1 MGNVMPNPF
10 NIQLVDVKHCYD
22 RTNIAIHSLNI
33 RAEAGEMI
41 CIMGPSGSGKST
53 LIKILAGHLKPSE
66 GTILFNDHSLYDN
79 LLSLRPQISYV
90 PEEESYDPLLTVY
103 ENIACSSKIRCPE
116 LDQAKR
122 EKKIE
127 SLLIEID
134 LHSYSQKIVGNE
146 QDNNLS
152 GGERKRL
159 NTAMDLISNANA
171 YFFDEP
177 TSGLSSKDS
186 ENILRNIR
194 NRCRDKISFISI
206 HQPSTRL
213 FHLFDKALLLD
224 KGGRIAFYGNPIEMI
239 GYFKDA
245 QEYFLSLNKQENG
258 TDRADLI
265 SNDIISP
272 ESIFD
277 VLDLS
282 NRYNNNLPENF
293 WEDRFM
299 KHERL
304 KKNEAAKDPPSI
316 HAPHPCHNKKYF
328 THFRTHIRRAFLSK
342 IRNKGSLV
350 TTLLVAPI
358 LALLI
363 ASVLRHSEKEIF
375 EFGSA
380 THIPAYIFITLVVAM
395 FLGLTNTSDEIIRDK
410 KLLRRE
416 RNHSAGI
423 WEYVLA
429 KFFVSAAFAFSQCLI
444 YLSIGN
450 TILSINDMLWIY
462 MIWAVPTYL
471 VGSSLGLLIS
481 GLVKSTKTA
490 LNTIPLALI
499 PQIILGGA
507 LISYEEMNFDYSIF
521 ATKTEKNQQSKMQVP
536 FVCNLIPL
544 RWSYESLIIAQ
555 DTQNPLAK
563 AITEI
568 EQYKKNLL
576 DKKKLTEKES
586 ERLNQYKDAHTIVY
600 GLSGKSSKDIKN
612 EINEIR
618 NALISDQFDSEKYY
632 SNNNPSR
639 LSSTSVYQNEKVRDL
654 MTKAEID
661 ILDYRIYESGTE
673 NSEINV
679 FFSKS
684 KKILSKEIPTLVI
697 NILVLISFILILL
710 LCLTILLRKQSRE
723 VKSN

>member
-1 MGNVMPNPF
+1 MPNPF
-10 NIQLVDVKHCYD
+10 NIQLLDVKHSYD
-22 RTNIAIHSLNI
+22 RSNVAIHSLNI
-33 RAEAGEMI
+33 RAEEGEMI

-66 GTILFNDHSLYDN
+66 GTILFNDCSLYDN
-79 LLSLRPQISYV
+79 LLSIRPQISYV

-116 LDQAKR
+116 LDQAER
-122 EKKIE
+122 EKKID
-127 SLLIEID
+127 SLLIEINLD
-134 LHSYSQKIVGNE
+134 SYSQRIVGNE
-146 QDNNLS
+146 QDKNLS

-159 NTAMDLISNANA
+159 HTAMDLISNSNA

-186 ENILRNIR
+186 ENILRIIR
-194 NRCRDKISFISI
+194 RKCQRKISFISI

-224 KGGRIAFYGNPIEMI
+224 KGGRIAFYGNPLEMI
-239 GYFKDA
+239 EYFKDA
-245 QEYFLSLNKQENG
+245 QEYFLCLNKKEND
-258 TDRADLI
+258 TNKTDLI

-282 NRYNNNLPENF
+282 NSGKNNLPENF

-304 KKNEAAKDPPSI
+304 EKNEPAKDPPSI
-316 HAPHPCHNKKYF
+316 HATHPCHNKKYF
-328 THFRTHIRRAFLSK
+328 THFTTHISRAFLSK
-342 IRNKGSLV
+342 IRNRGSLI

-380 THIPAYIFITLVVAM
+380 THIPAYIFITLVVTM

-416 RNHSAGI
+416 RNHSTSV

-429 KFFVSAAFAFSQCLI
+429 KFLVSAAFAFSQCLI

-462 MIWAVPTYL
+462 MAWAVPTYL

-481 GLVKSTKTA
+481 SLVKSTKTA

-521 ATKTEKNQQSKMQVP
+521 TNKTEKSKQSKMQVP
-536 FVCNLIPL
+536 FICNLIPL

-568 EQYKKNLL
+568 EYHKRNLL
-576 DKKKLTEKES
+576 KKRTLTEKET
-586 ERLNQYKDAHTIVY
+586 EKLNQYKDAHTIVY
-600 GLSGKSSKDIKN
+600 GLTGKSSKDIKSK
-612 EINEIR
+612 INKIR
-618 NALISDQFDSEKYY
+618 NALISDQFESEKYY
-632 SNNNPSR
+632 SNDNPDR
-639 LSSTSVYQNEKVRDL
+639 LSSTAAYQNEKVRDL
-654 MTKAEID
+654 ITKAEID
-661 ILDYRIYESGTE
+661 ILDYRIHEDGTESGQ
-673 NSEINV
+673 INV

-684 KKILSKEIPTLVI
+684 KKIFDRKIPTLAI
-697 NILVLISFILILL
+697 NILVVISFTLVVL
-710 LCLTILLRKQSRE
+710 LCLTLILRKESRE
-723 VKSN
+723 VKTY

>member
-1 MGNVMPNPF
+1 MPNPF
-10 NIQLVDVKHCYD
+10 KIKLLNVKHSYD
-22 RTNIAIHSLNI
+22 RSNTAIHSLNI
-33 RAEAGEMI
+33 SAEAGEMI

-66 GTILFNDHSLYDN
+66 GAILFNDCSLYDN
-79 LLSLRPQISYV
+79 LLSIRSQISYV

-103 ENIACSSKIRCPE
+103 ENLAYSSKIRCPNLNNAE
-116 LDQAKR
+116 T
-122 EKKIE
+122 KKIVE

-134 LHSYSQKIVGNE
+134 LIPYSQRVVGNE
-146 QDNNLS
+146 QDKNLS

-159 NTAMDLISNANA
+159 HTAMDLTSNANA

-186 ENILRNIR
+186 ENILRIIR
-194 NRCRDKISFISI
+194 EKCRNKISFISI
-206 HQPSTRL
+206 HQPSARL

-224 KGGRIAFYGNPIEMI
+224 KGGRIAFYGNPTEMI
-239 GYFKDA
+239 EHFKDA
-245 QEYFLSLNKQENG
+245 QQYLLSLNESKNV
-258 TDRADLI
+258 TDKADNI
-265 SNDIISP
+265 SHDIVSP

-282 NRYNNNLPENF
+282 NKCNNNLQENF
-293 WEDRFM
+293 WEDRFI
-299 KHERL
+299 KHRQS
-304 KKNEAAKDPPSI
+304 KKNEASNNLPIINTTYPT
-316 HAPHPCHNKKYF
+316 HNKKRF
-328 THFRTHIRRAFLSK
+328 THFKTHISRAFLSK

-363 ASVLRHSEKEIF
+363 ASVLRHSENEIY

-380 THIPAYIFITLVVAM
+380 SHIPAYIFITLVVAM

-416 RNHSAGI
+416 RNHSTSM
-423 WEYVLA
+423 WQYVLA
-429 KFFVSAAFAFSQCLI
+429 KFLVSAVFAFSQCFI

-450 TILSINDMLWIY
+450 AILSINDMLWIY
-462 MIWAVPTYL
+462 MVWAVPTYL

-481 GLVKSTKTA
+481 TLVKSTKTA

-521 ATKTEKNQQSKMQVP
+521 TTKAKESQHSKMQVP
-536 FVCNLIPL
+536 FICNFIPL

-563 AITEI
+563 AITGI
-568 EQYKKNLL
+568 EHDKKNLL
-576 DKKKLTEKES
+576 TKKTLTEKEK
-586 ERLNQYKDAHTIVY
+586 EKLNQYKDAHTIIF
-600 GLSGKSSKDIKN
+600 GITEKNSKGIRNKID
-612 EINEIR
+612 EIR
-618 NALISDQFDSEKYY
+618 NALIAGDFDSEKYY
-632 SNNNPSR
+632 SDNNPDT
-639 LSSTSVYQNEKVRDL
+639 LSSTNAYQNEKVRDL
-654 MTKAEID
+654 ITKAEID
-661 ILDYRIYESGTE
+661 ILDYRIHE
-673 NSEINV
+673 NTQANV
-679 FFSKS
+679 FLSKS
-684 KKILSKEIPTLVI
+684 KKILDKELSTLAI
-697 NILVLISFILILL
+697 NTVALNLFTLAILF
-710 LCLTILLRKQSRE
+710 CLTLILRKQSLK
-723 VKSN
+723 VKAN